1 MFAGWH
7 SNSLW
12 PNRLIITAQL
22 HLSWPWQGI
31 STPQWDLPVSVL
43 RSCLSRS
50 VELAPSQVSL
60 SVAKYKSRYYLF
72 ALLYCSTNDPS
83 SLTLTGICVKK
94 VQQFSYLVY
103 LNYKYSV
110 VFKNVL
116 NIYKLNK
123 YILMPN
129 CSDIKFKK
137 LTWKYKEEVNTT
149 NCHVKA
155 C

>member
-31 STPQWDLPVSVL
+31 STPQLDLPVSVL

-50 VELAPSQVSL
+50 VELAPSQVQL
-60 SVAKYKSRYYLF
+60 SSHYLSQNTNVDTTC
-72 ALLYCSTNDPS
+72 LLYCSTKDQP
-83 SLTLTGICVKK
+83 SLTITGICVKK
-94 VQQFSYLVY
+94 VQQFSYLIY

-116 NIYKLNK
+116 NIYKLDNK
-123 YILMPN
+123 YVLMPH

-137 LTWKYKEEVNTT
+137 LT
-149 NCHVKA
+149 
-155 C
+155 